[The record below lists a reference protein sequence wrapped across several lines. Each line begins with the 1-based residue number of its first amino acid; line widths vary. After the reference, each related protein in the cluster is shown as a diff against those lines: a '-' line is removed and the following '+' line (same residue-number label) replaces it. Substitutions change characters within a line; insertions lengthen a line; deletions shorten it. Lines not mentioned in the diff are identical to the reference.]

1 MAGPVLIPA
10 ASVLLIR
17 EPFEVFMMLRHE
29 NRSFV
34 PNAWA
39 FPGGA
44 VDPEDG
50 PTTEVESFE
59 RAARREVREETG
71 IDLSGE
77 LVLTSRWITPEG
89 MPKRFDTWF
98 FLATVRRDVGV
109 TLQESE
115 AADYRWITPA
125 DALREAEAGNF
136 PMVFPTIRNL
146 EAIAGFSS
154 AAELMA
160 ARRGAKIE
168 VVQPV
173 LIVENGRKKIVLP

>member
-17 EPFEVFMMLRHE
+17 EPFEVFMILRHE

-39 FPGGA
+39 
-44 VDPEDG
+44 
-50 PTTEVESFE
+50 
-59 RAARREVREETG
+59 
-71 IDLSGE
+71 
-77 LVLTSRWITPEG
+77 
-89 MPKRFDTWF
+89 
-98 FLATVRRDVGV
+98 
-109 TLQESE
+109 
-115 AADYRWITPA
+115 
-125 DALREAEAGNF
+125 
-136 PMVFPTIRNL
+136 RNL

-168 VVQPV
+168 AIQPV
-173 LIVENGRKKIVLP
+173 VVVEDGRKKIVLP